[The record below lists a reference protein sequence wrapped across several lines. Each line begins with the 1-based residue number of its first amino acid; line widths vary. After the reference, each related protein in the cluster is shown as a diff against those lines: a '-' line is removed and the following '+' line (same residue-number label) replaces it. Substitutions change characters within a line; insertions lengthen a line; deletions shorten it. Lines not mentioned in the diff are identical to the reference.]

1 MILALGILSLV
12 SMSCYTGLVI
22 YAAFHDCDPVTTK
35 VKKKINFK
43 TMKIKSSIKLKQFIF

>member
-1 MILALGILSLV
+1 MILALGILSIV

-35 VKKKINFK
+35 VCSELK
-43 TMKIKSSIKLKQFIF
+43 TQLCNNTQMTYLLL